1 MIESVVQLRGITK
14 TYQIGRDI
22 TVNALRG
29 VDLDIRPAEFVAIM
43 GSSGS
48 GKSTLMNVIGC
59 LDVADAGAAVLVGE
73 NAGKLSD
80 NPLAGISNRH
90 IRFAFNSHKPS

>member
-14 TYQIGRDI
+14 TYQIGREI

-43 GSSGS
+43 ARRAQASQRS
-48 GKSTLMNVIGC
+48 
-59 LDVADAGAAVLVGE
+59 
-73 NAGKLSD
+73 
-80 NPLAGISNRH
+80 
-90 IRFAFNSHKPS
+90 